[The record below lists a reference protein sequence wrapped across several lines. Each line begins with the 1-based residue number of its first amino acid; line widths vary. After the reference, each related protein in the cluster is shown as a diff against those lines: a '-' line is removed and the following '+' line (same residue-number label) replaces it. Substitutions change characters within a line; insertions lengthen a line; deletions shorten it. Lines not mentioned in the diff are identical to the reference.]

1 MRYSWSSGELQGI
14 VHGRSVMPSHPQ
26 FRHEDY
32 RCHPCC
38 SQLNLTVSL
47 LGQTLWCQECCGAR
61 VSHGD
66 PPQQYNLSCKNILR
80 GLTHMSLY
88 HTPSPWV
95 FLKCQHWKL
104 FPPTVKTDTMETVE
118 LLLVFAACQNHC
130 PLLDFHP
137 NSYVNPGWPGIS
149 PLITEKLMN
158 FIQANQNKN
167 LQVWPKFLVCLLRVD
182 VSSFSF

>member
-1 MRYSWSSGELQGI
+1 MRYSRSSGELQGI
-14 VHGRSVMPSHPQ
+14 VPGRSVMPSHPQ

-38 SQLNLTVSL
+38 SQLNLTVSSVRHFGAKSVVGPGWAMETHL
-47 LGQTLWCQECCGAR
+47 SNTTSVVKTFLG
-61 VSHGD
+61 V
-66 PPQQYNLSCKNILR
+66 
-80 GLTHMSLY
+80 LTHMSLY
-88 HTPSPWV
+88 HTPSLWV

-104 FPPTVKTDTMETVE
+104 FPPTVKTDAMETVE

-130 PLLDFHP
+130 PLLDFHS

-167 LQVWPKFLVCLLRVD
+167 LEVWPKFLVGLLRVD